1 MDTATILDELAA
13 RIEALEPTAKVHELD
28 RFQVTIGA
36 DISLNAKR
44 QVLLGAEGGI
54 RRPTGGATCSH
65 WQTTL
70 DVSTYYP
77 STQAERGER
86 GIYSVAVQDAEDV
99 LADVYAWAV
108 STAGILRIEPQPAT
122 IDDNGDGI
130 LQTERTIF
138 IEFTRS

>member
-1 MDTATILDELAA
+1 MMDTATILDELAA

-54 RRPTGGATCSH
+54 RRPTGGH